1 MDVPM
6 ATGASGSRDASE
18 SREMARGAQSLAR
31 LGGWAAI
38 AYLGRLIVLDPNSPL
53 ILAPAGLAGIVVSP
67 IWYAGVGR
75 ELLRRT
81 TG

>member
-1 MDVPM
+1 M

-53 ILAPAGLAGIVVSP
+53 ILAPRA
-67 IWYAGVGR
+67 WR
-75 ELLRRT
+75 ESS
-81 TG
+81 